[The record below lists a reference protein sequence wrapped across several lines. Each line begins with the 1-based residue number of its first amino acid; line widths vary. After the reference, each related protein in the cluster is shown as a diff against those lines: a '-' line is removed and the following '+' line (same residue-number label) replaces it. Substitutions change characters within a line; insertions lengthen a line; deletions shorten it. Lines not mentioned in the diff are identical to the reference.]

1 MTRDDDSSRTTYADI
16 SSDAELRIRGH
27 LHEIRE
33 INDQIIGSRQGFPKA
48 ETGYKKTLVNT
59 AVIANIGIVDEV
71 ASHIKQEIR
80 CTGERPSNRKIRR
93 FARSE
98 VSEAGFP
105 ANEYLNTA

>member
-1 MTRDDDSSRTTYADI
+1 MSRVDDFPRAMYADI

-33 INDQIIGSRQGFPKA
+33 INDEVIGSRQGLPKA

-59 AVIANIGIVDEV
+59 AAVANIGVADEV

-80 CTGERPSNRKIRR
+80 RTRERPSNRKVRR

-98 VSEAGFP
+98 VSKAGFP